1 MARGTNPA
9 CSKPRGIA
17 PPLMGCALLAL
28 ALAATTHAQSAPPSH
43 ARIELIADE
52 AAPSKTTWV
61 GLLFHLDQGWHI
73 YWQNPG
79 DSGTPPKVAWQLPA
93 GYRAGT
99 IRWPQPV
106 RLGSGSVI
114 DYGYED
120 QVLLMAPIERAASS
134 AATAAVPVAALPV
147 GADVKYVV
155 CREVCIPGKAHLT
168 LSLPAAGG
176 DPAPRAAE
184 WHALFQQTRAQLPKT
199 PPASWKISATQDKDH
214 FMLTVRGAPE
224 VKAASFLPLEA
235 DQIENSAGQVFM
247 GSQTG
252 FELTLKKSEQL
263 AKPISTLRGLIVLGP
278 GRAFEIAAPVAP

>member
-1 MARGTNPA
+1 M
-9 CSKPRGIA
+9 I
-17 PPLMGCALLAL
+17 GCGLLAL
-28 ALAATTHAQSAPPSH
+28 ALAANAHAQSAPPSH
-43 ARIELIADE
+43 AKIELIADE

-61 GLLFHLDQGWHI
+61 GLLFQLEPGWHI

-93 GYRAGT
+93 GYRAGA
-99 IRWPQPV
+99 IQWPTPM

-120 QVLLMAPIERAASS
+120 QVLLMAPIERAANST
-134 AATAAVPVAALPV
+134 AAAAVPVSALPI

-168 LSLPAAGG
+168 LSLPAASG

-184 WHALFQQTRAQLPKT
+184 AAQWHALFQQTRAQLPKAA
-199 PPASWKISATQDKDH
+199 PASWRVSAEQDKDH

-235 DQIENSAGQVFM
+235 DQIENSAEQVFT

-252 FELTLKKSEQL
+252 FGLTLKKSEQL
-263 AKPISTLRGLIVLGP
+263 AKPISTLRGLLVLGP
-278 GRAFEIAAPVAP
+278 GRAFEVAAPVTQ